1 MAHRRWTQKDI
12 PSQRGKTILTT
23 GLGELGYECAL
34 ALSLAG
40 GYVIIA
46 DPSEKA
52 GERAVSRIKAF
63 YSAAKVEHDHVE
75 LSNLESIGKL
85 ADRLALRRG
94 KIDILV
100 NAANAFT
107 PATRHSTTDGLELQ
121 FGANYI
127 GHFALTAKLMPLLRR
142 AARPRV
148 VSLSSVMALGGRIN
162 FDDLQAEAEYRPLF
176 AYCQSKLACLIFAQE
191 LQRRSD
197 AMDWGITSLAAH
209 TGILRTELLHNAPGR
224 LGARGL
230 ARSYLWLMSQPAA
243 RGALPTLFAATSPSA
258 RAGGFYGPDGVAG
271 MRGFPTELPLPDSA
285 GNLDVAARLW
295 NVSETLSGISFGM
308 SDIDPVSTNQE
319 I

>member
-1 MAHRRWTQKDI
+1 
-12 PSQRGKTILTT
+12 
-23 GLGELGYECAL
+23 
-34 ALSLAG
+34 
-40 GYVIIA
+40 
-46 DPSEKA
+46 
-52 GERAVSRIKAF
+52 
-63 YSAAKVEHDHVE
+63 
-75 LSNLESIGKL
+75 
-85 ADRLALRRG
+85 
-94 KIDILV
+94 
-100 NAANAFT
+100 
-107 PATRHSTTDGLELQ
+107 
-121 FGANYI
+121 
-127 GHFALTAKLMPLLRR
+127 
-142 AARPRV
+142 
-148 VSLSSVMALGGRIN
+148 MALGGRIN